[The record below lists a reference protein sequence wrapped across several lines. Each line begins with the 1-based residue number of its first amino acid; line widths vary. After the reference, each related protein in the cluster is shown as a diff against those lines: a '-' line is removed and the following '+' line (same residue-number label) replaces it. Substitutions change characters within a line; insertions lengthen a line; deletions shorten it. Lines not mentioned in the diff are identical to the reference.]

1 MKFYKEY
8 QYSII
13 GGGVGAC
20 IAMGFFT
27 IGFWKTILLLFLIL
41 IGGGAGFFIQRL
53 GYINKIVKK

>member
-20 IAMGFFT
+20 IAMFFSQLDF
-27 IGFWKTILLLFLIL
+27 GK
-41 IGGGAGFFIQRL
+41 RCSSSS
-53 GYINKIVKK
+53 